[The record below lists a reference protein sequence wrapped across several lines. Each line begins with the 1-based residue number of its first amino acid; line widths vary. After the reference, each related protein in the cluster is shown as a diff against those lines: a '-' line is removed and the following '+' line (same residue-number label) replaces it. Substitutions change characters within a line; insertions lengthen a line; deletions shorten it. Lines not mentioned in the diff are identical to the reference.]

1 MSATVTDAVAI
12 SSVQFYLDGRP
23 LGTPVTQ
30 APYAVSWNTREV
42 PNGPHTLTAAATD
55 AANNIGYAAPV
66 EVTVENP
73 LQKPPCF
80 VVDATASAE
89 GSTRVTAPPITTGEA
104 GEQLFAFVSA
114 DGPAGAGQQA
124 ATISGG
130 GVAWRLL
137 ARANSQPG
145 DAEIWT
151 AQAHKP
157 LKRKRIKSTLT
168 SRRYDQLLTVIAV
181 QMSNGAGA
189 SASAGAAS
197 GTPAVSML
205 TSEEG
210 SLVYGVGSDWS
221 GAAPRS
227 PGVNQVLLHEQLD
240 ARSGK
245 TFWSQY
251 LGEISGPAGEV
262 VTLNDTAPNGD
273 RWNMASVEIRGD
285 GPGN

>member
-1 MSATVTDAVAI
+1 
-12 SSVQFYLDGRP
+12 
-23 LGTPVTQ
+23 
-30 APYAVSWNTREV
+30 
-42 PNGPHTLTAAATD
+42 
-55 AANNIGYAAPV
+55 
-66 EVTVENP
+66 
-73 LQKPPCF
+73 
-80 VVDATASAE
+80 
-89 GSTRVTAPPITTGEA
+89 
-104 GEQLFAFVSA
+104 
-114 DGPAGAGQQA
+114 
-124 ATISGG
+124 
-130 GVAWRLL
+130 
-137 ARANSQPG
+137 
-145 DAEIWT
+145 
-151 AQAHKP
+151 
-157 LKRKRIKSTLT
+157 
-168 SRRYDQLLTVIAV
+168 
-181 QMSNGAGA
+181 
-189 SASAGAAS
+189 
-197 GTPAVSML
+197 ML